1 MNLMPQ
7 TFGDLE
13 NKIIIF
19 RGNFN
24 LFLEPVLGTEGGS
37 PVLKKSS
44 IWKLIEI
51 KEKYNLCE
59 IWRVRNTKKNRFPT
73 WQKRRSGFLQKRL
86 DSFVVSNTLQ
96 GSIKDTEIL
105 PALSSDHSPL

>member
-1 MNLMPQ
+1 MPQ

-44 IWKLIEI
+44 I
-51 KEKYNLCE
+51 
-59 IWRVRNTKKNRFPT
+59 
-73 WQKRRSGFLQKRL
+73 
-86 DSFVVSNTLQ
+86 
-96 GSIKDTEIL
+96 
-105 PALSSDHSPL
+105 